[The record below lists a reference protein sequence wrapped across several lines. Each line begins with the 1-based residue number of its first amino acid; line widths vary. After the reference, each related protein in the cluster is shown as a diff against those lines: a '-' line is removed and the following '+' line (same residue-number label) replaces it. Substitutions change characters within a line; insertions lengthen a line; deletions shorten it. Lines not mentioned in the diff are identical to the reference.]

1 MAEPVK
7 PPPKR
12 RRILDPS
19 AIVSVPI
26 YSNQVSNSLQLKAP
40 PFSETTSTEEEV
52 DADDGFW
59 AKFSCETKRHSPD
72 DLQIS
77 DPEEEVEPKRATPL
91 NDTDLL
97 RSPSP
102 PPPPESPVQKPSR
115 KAKQKLNEIERRLQA
130 VNSPLSPV
138 NDRKQRRCRRS
149 PRLRDNMDDVIVLSE
164 TEDSDVIISSP
175 EQCLLGSPLRG
186 TERRFPLKVRCRTDL
201 HKIPVLPSTPLSAVV
216 EQLSVKL
223 GVPSPRLLLL
233 RQEVE
238 LSTEATVGEL
248 GLGIADIL
256 ECMVMAERDMP
267 TGGDAADIIKVRLKG
282 KDRTM
287 AQEFCLRRDAPLG
300 SVFSQFSSGHSVIA
314 QAKFSFHFDG
324 CKLSPHQTPEELDME
339 DGDIIEVWA

>member
-1 MAEPVK
+1 MW
-7 PPPKR
+7 
-12 RRILDPS
+12 
-19 AIVSVPI
+19 
-26 YSNQVSNSLQLKAP
+26 Q
-40 PFSETTSTEEEV
+40 
-52 DADDGFW
+52 
-59 AKFSCETKRHSPD
+59 
-72 DLQIS
+72 
-77 DPEEEVEPKRATPL
+77 
-91 NDTDLL
+91 
-97 RSPSP
+97 
-102 PPPPESPVQKPSR
+102 
-115 KAKQKLNEIERRLQA
+115 
-130 VNSPLSPV
+130 
-138 NDRKQRRCRRS
+138 
-149 PRLRDNMDDVIVLSE
+149 
-164 TEDSDVIISSP
+164 
-175 EQCLLGSPLRG
+175 
-186 TERRFPLKVRCRTDL
+186 
-201 HKIPVLPSTPLSAVV
+201 STPLSAVV

-256 ECMVMAERDMP
+256 GNTCRVVRDMP
-267 TGGDAADIIKVRLKG
+267 TGGDAADIIKVRLQG